1 MVISIRKYIEKLKQT
16 MAEAAQMKEKELIME
31 NHLKDAQLKYLQA
44 QINPHFL
51 FNSLNAGMQLA
62 MIEDAEQTSIFIENM
77 AEFFRYNITKINQE
91 TTLKEEIKL
100 VDHYIYILNVRF
112 LGEINYR
119 KEIDDALIHIKVP
132 SMILQ
137 PIVENVYKYGVRDIE
152 WEGKTILSVYRQAD
166 RACICI
172 EDNGRGMS
180 KEKIAEIMQGK
191 RITHDK
197 EENKE
202 SNNIGLANVME
213 RLRLYYD
220 IEDVLNIESEGVNK
234 GTKVIISIPIKE
246 ELVSISR

>member
-1 MVISIRKYIEKLKQT
+1 
-16 MAEAAQMKEKELIME
+16 
-31 NHLKDAQLKYLQA
+31 
-44 QINPHFL
+44 
-51 FNSLNAGMQLA
+51 
-62 MIEDAEQTSIFIENM
+62 
-77 AEFFRYNITKINQE
+77 
-91 TTLKEEIKL
+91 
-100 VDHYIYILNVRF
+100 
-112 LGEINYR
+112 
-119 KEIDDALIHIKVP
+119 
-132 SMILQ
+132 
-137 PIVENVYKYGVRDIE
+137 
-152 WEGKTILSVYRQAD
+152 
-166 RACICI
+166 
-172 EDNGRGMS
+172 MS